1 MKETKENIK
10 KPNEVENLDKNANVE
25 EVAIKNDSKKVESEV
40 VKGEVTTNANSKIK
54 DYLNKDLFADVK
66 RISFSDDSSEELK
79 SENTLSEDYQGT
91 FNDISENQIIS
102 AKVIGISDS
111 DVMVDIGFKSEG
123 LINRSEFDNK
133 NLPEIGSNID
143 IFLEK
148 FEDTDGN
155 ITLSKYK
162 ADFIKRW
169 DELKH
174 FCDSGEPVSGKIIK
188 RVKGGLVVDLGVI
201 QAFLPGSQADVQ
213 PVKNF
218 DDLINKEFDFQ
229 IVKVDEVRK
238 NLVVSRKAILE
249 ESLNEK
255 RQELM
260 TQIEIGA
267 QLKGV
272 VKNITDFG
280 AFVDLGGV
288 DGLIHITD
296 LSWNRINHPTEI
308 LELDQ
313 KLNVV
318 ILDFDDDKSRIQLGV
333 KQLSKHPWENLDSN
347 LKEGDKVNGKVS
359 VLADYG
365 AFIEITDGVE
375 GLVHVSE
382 MSWSTH
388 LRSAQD
394 FVSVGDSIEAV
405 ILSLDREERKMSL
418 GIKQLKSD
426 PWTDITKKY
435 PTGSQHKGKIR
446 NFTNF
451 GVFVELEEG
460 IDGLIYISDL
470 SWTKKIKHPSELFAI
485 EDKID
490 VVVLELDVEER
501 KLSLGHKQT
510 KKNPWDEYL
519 KKYPLDSVHKFKLES
534 FGERGASIFL
544 NDEISAFVPKKHL
557 LKEDGSS
564 LEVGEEAEFK
574 VIEFNSEFKRIV
586 MSHSATY
593 KKEAVEKKKTK
604 PVAKKDKV
612 DKSTLGDIEALADL
626 KKKMDEKEDK

>member
-1 MKETKENIK
+1 MKETKENINK
-10 KPNEVENLDKNANVE
+10 TNEVENLDKNANVE
-25 EVAIKNDSKKVESEV
+25 EVALKNDSKEVESEV
-40 VKGEVTTNANSKIK
+40 VKEEVNTSANPKIK

-296 LSWNRINHPTEI
+296 FSWGRINHPSEI
-308 LELDQ
+308 VSIGDEISVQ
-313 KLNVV
+313 V
-318 ILDFDDDKSRIQLGV
+318 IDFNQETSRISLGL
-333 KQLSKHPWENLDSN
+333 KQLVDNPWETIPE
-347 LKEGDKVNGKVS
+347 KYKVGDVVS
-359 VLADYG
+359 GNIVSIMNYG
-365 AFIEITDGVE
+365 IFIELEKGIE
-375 GLVHVSE
+375 GLIHISE
-382 MSWSTH
+382 ISWTKNVQN
-388 LRSAQD
+388 LQD
-394 FVSVGDSIEAV
+394 TYKVGDSIDSKVLFVDANEQK
-405 ILSLDREERKMSL
+405 ISL
-418 GIKQLKSD
+418 GIKQLSKD
-426 PWTDITKKY
+426 PWETITEDVKVGDKKSGTVNKLTKFGAFVTLTDELEGFIRTTEFHWTKNSSHPKEFVSEGDSIDYIITDI
-435 PTGSQHKGKIR
+435 
-446 NFTNF
+446 
-451 GVFVELEEG
+451 LEKERKV
-460 IDGLIYISDL
+460 LLSVKDL
-470 SWTKKIKHPSELFAI
+470 SESPWPEIETKFNSGDKLKGTFEKMLDSGVVIKLDDDIEGFIPMSKISKDQKKDVIANLN
-485 EDKID
+485 DGD
-490 VVVLELDVEER
+490 NVDLVVVEVKAEEKNVVLMLDE
-501 KLSLGHKQT
+501 T
-510 KKNPWDEYL
+510 N
-519 KKYPLDSVHKFKLES
+519 
-534 FGERGASIFL
+534 
-544 NDEISAFVPKKHL
+544 
-557 LKEDGSS
+557 
-564 LEVGEEAEFK
+564 
-574 VIEFNSEFKRIV
+574 
-586 MSHSATY
+586 
-593 KKEAVEKKKTK
+593 
-604 PVAKKDKV
+604 V
-612 DKSTLGDIEALADL
+612 DD
-626 KKKMDEKEDK
+626 

>member
-1 MKETKENIK
+1 MKENIENTNQ
-10 KPNEVENLDKNANVE
+10 PNEVDNLDENVVENKSTEVESKTVEKNVVENESTEVESKTVE
-25 EVAIKNDSKKVESEV
+25 ETV
-40 VKGEVTTNANSKIK
+40 VTTNPNIK
-54 DYLNKDLFADVK
+54 DYLNKDLFADIK
-66 RISFSDDSSEELK
+66 RISFSDDTNSEDSNLESAL
-79 SENTLSEDYQGT
+79 TEDYQGT

-174 FCDSGEPVSGKIIK
+174 FCDSGEPVNGKIIK

-267 QLKGV
+267 QLQGV

-296 LSWNRINHPTEI
+296 FSWGRINHPSEI
-308 LELDQ
+308 VSIGDEISVQ
-313 KLNVV
+313 V
-318 ILDFDDDKSRIQLGV
+318 IDFNKETSRISLGL
-333 KQLSKHPWENLDSN
+333 KQLVENPWESIPD
-347 LKEGDKVNGKVS
+347 KYKVGDVVTGNIVS
-359 VLADYG
+359 IMNYG
-365 AFIEITDGVE
+365 IFIEIEKGIE
-375 GLVHVSE
+375 GLIHISE
-382 MSWSTH
+382 ISWTKNVQN
-388 LRSAQD
+388 LQD
-394 FVSVGDSIEAV
+394 TYKVGDSIDSKVLFVDANEQK
-405 ILSLDREERKMSL
+405 ISL
-418 GIKQLKSD
+418 GIKQLSKD
-426 PWTDITKKY
+426 PWETITEDIKVGDKKSGTVNKLTKFGAFVTLTDELEGFVRTTEFHWTKNSSHPKEFVSEGDSIDYIITDI
-435 PTGSQHKGKIR
+435 
-446 NFTNF
+446 
-451 GVFVELEEG
+451 LEKERKV
-460 IDGLIYISDL
+460 LLSVKDL
-470 SWTKKIKHPSELFAI
+470 SDSPWPEIETKFNSG
-485 EDKID
+485 DK
-490 VVVLELDVEER
+490 
-501 KLSLGHKQT
+501 
-510 KKNPWDEYL
+510 L
-519 KKYPLDSVHKFKLES
+519 KGSFEKMLDSGVIIK
-534 FGERGASIFL
+534 L
-544 NDEISAFVPKKHL
+544 NDDIEGFIPMSKISKDQKK
-557 LKEDGSS
+557 DVISS
-564 LEVGEEAEFK
+564 LEAGDNIDLVVVEVKAEEK
-574 VIEFNSEFKRIV
+574 NVV
-586 MSHSATY
+586 LM
-593 KKEAVEKKKTK
+593 
-604 PVAKKDKV
+604 
-612 DKSTLGDIEALADL
+612 L
-626 KKKMDEKEDK
+626 DESDVTD

>member
-1 MKETKENIK
+1 MKETKENINK
-10 KPNEVENLDKNANVE
+10 TNEVENLDKNANVE
-25 EVAIKNDSKKVESEV
+25 EVALKNDSKEVESEV
-40 VKGEVTTNANSKIK
+40 VKEEVNTSANPKIK

-296 LSWNRINHPTEI
+296 FSWGRINHPSEI
-308 LELDQ
+308 VSIGDEISVQ
-313 KLNVV
+313 V
-318 ILDFDDDKSRIQLGV
+318 IDFNQETSRISLGL
-333 KQLSKHPWENLDSN
+333 KQLVDNPWETIPE
-347 LKEGDKVNGKVS
+347 KYKVGDVVS
-359 VLADYG
+359 GNIVSIMNYG
-365 AFIEITDGVE
+365 IFIELEKGIE
-375 GLVHVSE
+375 GLIHISE
-382 MSWSTH
+382 ISWTKNVQN
-388 LRSAQD
+388 LQD
-394 FVSVGDSIEAV
+394 TYKVGDSIDSKVLFVDANEQK
-405 ILSLDREERKMSL
+405 ISL
-418 GIKQLKSD
+418 GIKQLSKD
-426 PWTDITKKY
+426 PWETITEDVKVGDKKSGTVNKLTKFGAFVTLTDELEGFVRTTEFHWTKNSSHPKEFVSEGDSIDYIITDI
-435 PTGSQHKGKIR
+435 
-446 NFTNF
+446 
-451 GVFVELEEG
+451 LEKERKV
-460 IDGLIYISDL
+460 LLSVKDL
-470 SWTKKIKHPSELFAI
+470 SESPWPEIETKFNSGDKLKGTFEKMLDSGVIIKLDDDIEGFIPMSKISKDQKKDVIANLNEGDNVDL
-485 EDKID
+485 
-490 VVVLELDVEER
+490 VVVEVKAEEKNVVLMLDE
-501 KLSLGHKQT
+501 T
-510 KKNPWDEYL
+510 N
-519 KKYPLDSVHKFKLES
+519 
-534 FGERGASIFL
+534 
-544 NDEISAFVPKKHL
+544 
-557 LKEDGSS
+557 
-564 LEVGEEAEFK
+564 
-574 VIEFNSEFKRIV
+574 
-586 MSHSATY
+586 
-593 KKEAVEKKKTK
+593 
-604 PVAKKDKV
+604 V
-612 DKSTLGDIEALADL
+612 DD
-626 KKKMDEKEDK
+626 